1 MAITKRRDKRIAVY
15 RRILIPTDGSEL
27 CRNAAQKGIEFAR
40 ETGAEIVAFHAV
52 PATSYMLYTE
62 SGPSD
67 LMVEQFE
74 KEAQARGDRLTR
86 EIAGLAEQAGVK
98 ADTLCLAND
107 HPWEGII
114 EAATSKHCDLI
125 FMASHGRKGLSA
137 LLLGSETTKVLTHTR
152 IAVLVYR

>member
-1 MAITKRRDKRIAVY
+1 MY

-27 CRNAAQKGIEFAR
+27 CRSAAEKGIEFAR
-40 ETGAEIVAFHAV
+40 ESGAELIAFHAV

-74 KEAQARGDRLTR
+74 KEARARGERLTGD
-86 EIAGLAEQAGVK
+86 IAKLAQDAGVH
-98 ADTLCLAND
+98 AETLCLAND

-114 EAATSKHCDLI
+114 EAANQKQCDLI